1 MLDDEARVT
10 VFGTLPET
18 ATQPTARTLA
28 GHINAALTDELAR
41 RPELLVF
48 GEDVARK
55 GGVYNVTHDL
65 QKRFGAG
72 RVFDTLLD
80 ETSILG
86 IAQGAA
92 HAGLLPIPE
101 IQYLAYIHNALD
113 QIRGEAAT
121 LQFFSSGQFRNPMVV
136 RSRASPTRRASA
148 ATSTTT
154 TRSVL
159 CATSPA

>member
-1 MLDDEARVT
+1 M
-10 VFGTLPET
+10 
-18 ATQPTARTLA
+18 
-28 GHINAALTDELAR
+28 
-41 RPELLVF
+41 
-48 GEDVARK
+48 
-55 GGVYNVTHDL
+55 YNVTHDL
-65 QKRFGAG
+65 LKRFGAG

-136 RSRASPTRRASA
+136 RVEASGTRRASVV
-148 ATSTTT
+148 TSTTT